1 MICRDEI
8 EFDIEICTQMKW
20 KSKTKTKTKNRILQS
35 MKPSKKNRIR
45 WNSSQ
50 NRREKIPPNPP
61 KERKK
66 PFLAL
71 CSELPRFSYRDLF
84 AKRQEVST
92 KDPSGGVSSSEKPG
106 KPGKPGT
113 RQVKKVVEVT
123 DEDGFTRGNGKK
135 CAL

>member
-1 MICRDEI
+1 MEI
-8 EFDIEICTQMKW
+8 ENENENEKPNPSIDETVEEESNSMELES
-20 KSKTKTKTKNRILQS
+20 KSEGKDPA
-35 MKPSKKNRIR
+35 KPPK
-45 WNSSQ
+45 
-50 NRREKIPPNPP
+50 REK
-61 KERKK
+61 KTV
-66 PFLAL
+66 LVL

-84 AKRQEVST
+84 AKRQEVSS

-123 DEDGFTRGNGKK
+123 DEDGFTRGNGRK

>member
-1 MICRDEI
+1 MIYRDEI

-20 KSKTKTKTKNRILQS
+20 KWKSKTKNRILPS
-35 MKPSKKNRIR
+35 MKPSKKIRIR

-66 PFLAL
+66 PFLAP
-71 CSELPRFSYRDLF
+71 CSELPRLSYRDLF
-84 AKRQEVST
+84 AKRQEVSS

-106 KPGKPGT
+106 KPGKPST

-123 DEDGFTRGNGKK
+123 DEDGFTRGNRRKL
-135 CAL
+135 AFRL